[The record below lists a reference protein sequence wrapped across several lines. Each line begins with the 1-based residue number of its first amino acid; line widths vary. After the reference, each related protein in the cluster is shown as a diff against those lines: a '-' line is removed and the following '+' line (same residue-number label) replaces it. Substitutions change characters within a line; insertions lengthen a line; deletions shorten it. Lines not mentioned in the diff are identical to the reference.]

1 MNNFK
6 KIWQGLLLCS
16 CVAGVSAQ
24 AETLEVLTEDYPPFN
39 MQGTENKPVGLST
52 EIVEELFKR
61 AGVDYKIKL
70 LPWKRAYE
78 QTLHSTNTALYSTT
92 RTPER
97 ETLFKWVGPLVS
109 NNWVFFAK
117 ADSAIKVASLEE
129 AKAFSVG
136 GYYGDAA
143 ADYLTAQGFSK
154 LQLAPNDRS
163 NAKKLDAG
171 RIQLW
176 ATGEY
181 LGPYLAALEKAAVPK
196 AIYTFRETQMS
207 LAFNKSA
214 PDELIKKLNDTLEVM
229 RQEGVI
235 DAINRKYH

>member
-1 MNNFK
+1 MNLK
-6 KIWQGLLLCS
+6 LLWQGLLGCCWLTS
-16 CVAGVSAQ
+16 VSALC
-24 AETLEVLTEDYPPFN
+24 APLEVLTEDYPPFN
-39 MQGTENKPVGLST
+39 MMGADAKISGLST

-61 AGVDYKIKL
+61 AGVQYSIKL

-78 QTLHSTNTALYSTT
+78 QTLNSPNSVLYSTT

-97 ETLFKWVGPLVS
+97 EALFKWVGPLVS

-117 ADSAIKVASLEE
+117 SDSALKVTSLDD
-129 AKAFSVG
+129 AKQYSVG
-136 GYYGDAA
+136 GYYGDAVA
-143 ADYLTAQGFSK
+143 EYLAAQGFTK

-181 LGPYLAALEKAAVPK
+181 LGPYLAALEKAAPPK
-196 AIYTFRETQMS
+196 VIYTFRETQMS
-207 LAFNKSA
+207 LAFNKNA
-214 PDELIKKLNDTLEVM
+214 PDELIKKLNDTLEAM
-229 RQEGVI
+229 RKEGVI
-235 DAINRKYH
+235 DALNSKYH

>member
-1 MNNFK
+1 MNLK
-6 KIWQGLLLCS
+6 LLWQGLLGCCWFTSL
-16 CVAGVSAQ
+16 SALS
-24 AETLEVLTEDYPPFN
+24 EPLEVLTEDYPPFN
-39 MQGTENKPVGLST
+39 MMAEGNKISGLST

-61 AGVDYKIKL
+61 AGVQYSLKS

-78 QTLHSTNTALYSTT
+78 QTLNSPNTALYSTT

-97 ETLFKWVGPLVS
+97 EALFKWVGPLVS

-117 ADSAIKVASLEE
+117 SDSTLKVTSLDD
-129 AKAFSVG
+129 AKQYSVG
-136 GYYGDAA
+136 GYYGDAVA
-143 ADYLTAQGFSK
+143 EYLAAQGFAK

-181 LGPYLAALEKAAVPK
+181 LGPYLAALEKAAPPK
-196 AIYTFRETQMS
+196 VIYTFRETQMS
-207 LAFNKSA
+207 LAFNKNA

-229 RQEGVI
+229 RKEGVI
-235 DAINRKYH
+235 DALNSKYH

>member
-1 MNNFK
+1 MNLK
-6 KIWQGLLLCS
+6 LLWQGLLFGGALTS
-16 CVAGVSAQ
+16 VSAHS
-24 AETLEVLTEDYPPFN
+24 APLEVLTEDYPPFN
-39 MQGTENKPVGLST
+39 MMAADTKISGLST

-61 AGVDYKIKL
+61 AGVEYKIKL

-78 QTLHSTNTALYSTT
+78 QTLNTPNTVLYSTT

-97 ETLFKWVGPLVS
+97 EELFKWVGPLVS

-117 ADSAIKVASLEE
+117 SDSPLKVTSLDD
-129 AKAFSVG
+129 AKQYSVG
-136 GYYGDAA
+136 GYYGDAVA
-143 ADYLTAQGFSK
+143 EYLAAQGFSK

-181 LGPYLAALEKAAVPK
+181 LGPYLAALEKATPPK
-196 AIYTFRETQMS
+196 VIFTFRETQMS

-214 PDELIKKLNDTLEVM
+214 PDDLILKLNETLEVM
-229 RQEGVI
+229 RKEGVI
-235 DAINRKYH
+235 DRLNAKYH

>member
-1 MNNFK
+1 MNLK
-6 KIWQGLLLCS
+6 LLWQGLLGCCWFTSL
-16 CVAGVSAQ
+16 SALS
-24 AETLEVLTEDYPPFN
+24 EPLEVLTEDYPPFN
-39 MQGTENKPVGLST
+39 MMAEGNKISGLST

-61 AGVDYKIKL
+61 AGVQYSLKS

-78 QTLHSTNTALYSTT
+78 QTLNSPNTALYSTT

-97 ETLFKWVGPLVS
+97 EALFKWVGPLVS

-117 ADSAIKVASLEE
+117 SDSTLKVTSLDD
-129 AKAFSVG
+129 AKQYSVG
-136 GYYGDAA
+136 GYYGDAVA
-143 ADYLTAQGFSK
+143 EYLAAQGFTK

-181 LGPYLAALEKAAVPK
+181 LGPYLAALEKAAPPK
-196 AIYTFRETQMS
+196 VIYTFRETQMS
-207 LAFNKSA
+207 LAFNKNA

-229 RQEGVI
+229 RKEGVI
-235 DAINRKYH
+235 DALNSKYH